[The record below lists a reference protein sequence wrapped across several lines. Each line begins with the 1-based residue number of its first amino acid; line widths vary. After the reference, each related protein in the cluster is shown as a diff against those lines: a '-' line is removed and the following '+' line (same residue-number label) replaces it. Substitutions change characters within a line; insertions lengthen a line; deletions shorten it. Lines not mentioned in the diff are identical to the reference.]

1 MKQILMATQNKNKL
15 KEVREMLEPLG
26 IQVLSLSDVDLGD
39 VDVVEDGDTFEYN
52 AIKKAKEIAAL
63 TKTAVL
69 ADDSG
74 LMVDALN
81 GAPGVYSARYS
92 GDGATAESNNIKLL
106 KELAE
111 TPKDRRGAKFVC
123 VMAYATPEGD
133 AFTTRGEAEGVILEE
148 LKGDAGFGYDPLF
161 YVEEYKKS
169 YAELGPVIKNKISHR
184 SKALELMRKEL
195 EERA

>member
-1 MKQILMATQNKNKL
+1 VKQILLATQNKNKL
-15 KEVREMLEPLG
+15 KEVKEMLEPLG
-26 IQVLSLSDVDLGD
+26 IQVLSLADVNLGD

-52 AIKKAKEIAAL
+52 ALKKAKEIAQI

-92 GDGATAESNNIKLL
+92 GEHATAESNNLKLL
-106 KELAE
+106 EELAAF
-111 TPKDRRGAKFVC
+111 PKERRGAKFVC
-123 VMAYATPEGD
+123 VMAYATPSGES
-133 AFTTRGEAEGVILEE
+133 FTTRGEAEGTILEV

-161 YVEEYKKS
+161 YVEEYKKT
-169 YAELGPVIKNKISHR
+169 YAELGPAIKNKISHR